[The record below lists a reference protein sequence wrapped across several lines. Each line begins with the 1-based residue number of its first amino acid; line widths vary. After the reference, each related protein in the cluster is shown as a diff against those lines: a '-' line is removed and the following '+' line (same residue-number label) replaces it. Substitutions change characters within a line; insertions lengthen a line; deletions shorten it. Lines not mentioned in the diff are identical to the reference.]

1 LEEVTAQRCLRFI
14 VTFAMLANFVFNAS
28 PKIEDET
35 AMKIVERRNKTLDK
49 SEDGFI
55 SNSLLNFNYLW

>member
-1 LEEVTAQRCLRFI
+1 
-14 VTFAMLANFVFNAS
+14 MLANFVFNAS

-55 SNSLLNFNYLW
+55 SDSLLNFDYLWWLWCLP